1 MITSTLLLIITFIL
15 FKYLVSWI
23 NYFNQTDPRM
33 PNSLWRYT
41 DDYRVKD
48 RKDLYDLEDKPFLRL
63 RNKRDS
69 VVTIMYF
76 IVILAFVFSI
86 YLITGLVDIIL
97 VSL

>member
-1 MITSTLLLIITFIL
+1 
-15 FKYLVSWI
+15 
-23 NYFNQTDPRM
+23 M

-48 RKDLYDLEDKPFLRL
+48 RKDLYDLDDKPFVRL

-86 YLITGLVDIIL
+86 YLNTGLVDIIL
-97 VSL
+97 ARF

>member
-1 MITSTLLLIITFIL
+1 MFYGIIVMAVLYIIL
-15 FKYLVSWI
+15 RYILAWI
-23 NYFNQTDPRM
+23 NYFNQIDPRM

-48 RKDLYDLEDKPFLRL
+48 RKDLYDLDDKPFVRL

-97 VSL
+97 ARF

>member
-1 MITSTLLLIITFIL
+1 MFTSGLLLIVSYFL
-15 FKYLVSWI
+15 FKYSVQWI
-23 NYFNQTDPRM
+23 QYYNQTDPRM

-48 RKDLYDLEDKPFLRL
+48 RKDLYDLDDKPFVKL

-76 IVILAFVFSI
+76 IVILAFV
-86 YLITGLVDIIL
+86 
-97 VSL
+97 